1 VTKRLI
7 PINRLIFPEPVS
19 AGMNP
24 YVLMAMAYEYRATN
38 EHRKPI
44 KVRDERNGYY
54 SLVDGRHRV
63 VASMMAGRKTVLA
76 KVEV

>member
-1 VTKRLI
+1 MSKRML
-7 PINRLIFPEPVS
+7 PVNRLLFPEPVA

-24 YVLMAMAYEYRATN
+24 YVLMDLAYMYRSTN
-38 EHRKPI
+38 EHDKPI

-54 SLVDGRHRV
+54 SIIDGRHRV

-76 KVEV
+76 KVEA